1 MAAKSNQFSALSVK
15 NVENRLVE
23 EEMAFE
29 KAIAEAVQAAVN
41 TEATK
46 KFETRSNTKS
56 AKAKNNG
63 YARGGDN
70 GGTRYA
76 SDNGYS
82 TSAGESHDCCR
93 HNCSGHCFQAN
104 HVGTAT

>member
-1 MAAKSNQFSALSVK
+1 MAAKTNQFSALNVK
-15 NVENRLVE
+15 NVETRHVE
-23 EEMAFE
+23 EEMEFE

-56 AKAKNNG
+56 AKEHND

-104 HVGTAT
+104 HVGAAT